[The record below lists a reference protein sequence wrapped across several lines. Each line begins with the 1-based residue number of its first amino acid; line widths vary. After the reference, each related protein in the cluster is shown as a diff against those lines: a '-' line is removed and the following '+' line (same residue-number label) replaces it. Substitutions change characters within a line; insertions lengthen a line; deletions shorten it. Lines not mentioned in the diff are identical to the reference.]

1 MKRQTRSLLE
11 ELELLSKN
19 RDPKNVIENR
29 ALNVIASAV
38 HLMEVIERT
47 FSPEQ
52 AAVLEKKLLI
62 AIKNRDGEKF
72 VKSLKRTD
80 DEE

>member
-29 ALNVIASAV
+29 AINVIASAV

-47 FSPEQ
+47 FTPEQ
-52 AAVLEKKLLI
+52 ASLLEKKLLV
-62 AIKNRDGEKF
+62 AIKNRDSEKF

-80 DEE
+80 DE